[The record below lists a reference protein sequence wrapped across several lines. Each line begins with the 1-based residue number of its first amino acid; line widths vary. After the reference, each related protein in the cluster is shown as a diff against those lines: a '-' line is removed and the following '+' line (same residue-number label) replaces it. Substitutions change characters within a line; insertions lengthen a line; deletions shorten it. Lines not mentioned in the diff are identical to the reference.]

1 MYLNS
6 DEIKGLAY
14 ADNPLIYDFVNK
26 KVSMVDGRI
35 VASYGLAENCYDVR
49 IAETPLELV
58 VPTASINPNKD
69 NHAHPVLDIKKDLN
83 EQKELAKLFIEP
95 IRERDGTVY
104 FLVPPKTMVLAHTVE
119 KFNIP
124 NDISGVLYCKSS
136 YARVGMNMAPTT
148 LKSGWSG
155 QLVLEIYNQTNIHM
169 RVYANEGIG
178 TIYFSRHTPSDDN
191 VGYNGV
197 YQDQTGIT
205 HAKTK

>member
-6 DEIKGLAY
+6 NEIKDLAY
-14 ADNPLIYDFVNK
+14 ADIPLIHDFVNK
-26 KVSMVDGRI
+26 KVNMVEGRI

-49 IAETPLELV
+49 IADTPLELV
-58 VPTASINPNKD
+58 VPTSRITPNKD
-69 NHAHPVLDIKKDLN
+69 NHAHAVLDIKKDLA
-83 EQKELAKLFIEP
+83 EQKELTKLFIEP
-95 IRERDGTVY
+95 IRDKDGSVY

-124 NDISGVLYCKSS
+124 NDVSGVLYCKSS

-178 TIYFSRHTPSDDN
+178 TIYFSRHTPDEN
-191 VGYNGV
+191 NTGYIGV

>member
-6 DEIKGLAY
+6 NEIFDLAY
-14 ADNPLIYDFVNK
+14 ADIPLIYDFVRK

-49 IAETPLELV
+49 IADTPLELV
-58 VPTASINPNKD
+58 IPTAKINPNKD
-69 NHAHPVLDIKKDLN
+69 NHAHAVLDIKKDLA
-83 EQKELAKLFIEP
+83 EQKELTKLLIEP

-178 TIYFSRHTPSDDN
+178 TIYFSRHTPN
-191 VGYNGV
+191 NGNTGYTGV
-197 YQDQTGIT
+197 YQDQTGIV

>member
-6 DEIKGLAY
+6 KEIKELAY
-14 ADNPLIYDFVNK
+14 ADFHVITDFVNK
-26 KVSMVDGRI
+26 KVHMVDGRI
-35 VASYGLAENCYDVR
+35 VASYGLAENCYDAR

-58 VPTASINPNKD
+58 VPTAKINPNKD
-69 NHAHPVLDIKKDLN
+69 NHAHPVLDIKKDLS
-83 EQKELAKLFIEP
+83 EQKELTKLFIEP

-104 FLVPPKTMVLAHTVE
+104 FLIPPKTMVLAHTVE
-119 KFNIP
+119 RFNIP

-178 TIYFSRHTPSDDN
+178 TIYFTRHTPDEN
-191 VGYNGV
+191 NTGYNGV

>member
-6 DEIKGLAY
+6 NEIRALAY
-14 ADNPLIYDFVNK
+14 ADVPIITDFVNK
-26 KVSMVDGRI
+26 KVNMVEGRI

-49 IAETPLELV
+49 IADTPLELLI
-58 VPTASINPNKD
+58 PTSRITPNKD
-69 NHAHPVLDIKKDLN
+69 NHAHAVLDIKKDLS
-83 EQKELAKLFIEP
+83 EQKELTKLFIEP
-95 IRERDGTVY
+95 IRDKDGSVY

-124 NDISGVLYCKSS
+124 NDVSGVLYCKSS

-178 TIYFSRHTPSDDN
+178 TIYFSRHTHDEN
-191 VGYNGV
+191 NTGYTGV
-197 YQDQTGIT
+197 YQDQIGIT

>member
-6 DEIKGLAY
+6 DEIFDLAY
-14 ADNPLIYDFVNK
+14 ADNPLIYDFVRK
-26 KVSMVDGRI
+26 KVNMVDGRI

-49 IAETPLELV
+49 IADTPLELV
-58 VPTASINPNKD
+58 IPTAKINPDKD
-69 NHAHPVLDIKKDLN
+69 NHAHAVLDIKKDLA
-83 EQKELAKLFIEP
+83 EQKELTKLLIEP

-178 TIYFSRHTPSDDN
+178 TIYFSRHTPGNDN

-205 HAKTK
+205 HARTK

>member
-1 MYLNS
+1 
-6 DEIKGLAY
+6 
-14 ADNPLIYDFVNK
+14 
-26 KVSMVDGRI
+26 
-35 VASYGLAENCYDVR
+35 
-49 IAETPLELV
+49 
-58 VPTASINPNKD
+58 
-69 NHAHPVLDIKKDLN
+69 
-83 EQKELAKLFIEP
+83 
-95 IRERDGTVY
+95 
-104 FLVPPKTMVLAHTVE
+104 MVLAHTVE
-119 KFNIP
+119 RFNIP

-178 TIYFSRHTPSDDN
+178 TIYFSRHIPSDDN